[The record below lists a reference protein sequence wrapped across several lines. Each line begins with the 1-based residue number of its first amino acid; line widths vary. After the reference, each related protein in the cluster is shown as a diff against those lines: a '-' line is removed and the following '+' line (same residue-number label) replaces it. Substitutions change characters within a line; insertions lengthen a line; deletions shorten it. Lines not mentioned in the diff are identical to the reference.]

1 MFSYIFIPKCYKTP
15 SEPPRNVSGA
25 ILATM
30 KGGIAIFEEFAKE
43 VQATL
48 KDLPKVT
55 SDDYVIDFTDK
66 AMDMLDA
73 IFYNTTP
80 DKIKLTNCIK
90 VAANAYRLYEAHKA
104 TA

>member
-1 MFSYIFIPKCYKTP
+1 M
-15 SEPPRNVSGA
+15 
-25 ILATM
+25 
-30 KGGIAIFEEFAKE
+30 
-43 VQATL
+43 QATL

-90 VAANAYRLYEAHKA
+90 VAANAYRLYEAFSFSREREYAENSAYCKKCVKEEIWRVFGGG
-104 TA
+104 

>member
-1 MFSYIFIPKCYKTP
+1 
-15 SEPPRNVSGA
+15 
-25 ILATM
+25 M

-104 TA
+104 IA

>member
-1 MFSYIFIPKCYKTP
+1 
-15 SEPPRNVSGA
+15 
-25 ILATM
+25 M

-90 VAANAYRLYEAHKA
+90 VAANAYRLYEAFSFSREREYAENSANVKFA
-104 TA
+104 

>member
-1 MFSYIFIPKCYKTP
+1 MWD
-15 SEPPRNVSGA
+15 
-25 ILATM
+25 
-30 KGGIAIFEEFAKE
+30 EFAKK
-43 VQATL
+43 VRSVPKGTDDVITL
-48 KDLPKVT
+48 AGE
-55 SDDYVIDFTDK
+55 S
-66 AMDMLDA
+66 MDMLDA